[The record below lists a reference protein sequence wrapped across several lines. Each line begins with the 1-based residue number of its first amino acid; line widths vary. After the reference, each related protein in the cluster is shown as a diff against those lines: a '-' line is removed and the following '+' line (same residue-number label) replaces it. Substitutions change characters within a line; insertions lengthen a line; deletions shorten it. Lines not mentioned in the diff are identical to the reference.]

1 MPLKI
6 WLNGTIV
13 PVAAARIDPTDRGF
27 TLGDGVFETIRVAD
41 GRPAHLQRHLR
52 RLRAGLSVL
61 ALPLTL
67 TDADIA
73 NAIDLTLRANE
84 LRNAALRLTVSRG
97 PAPRGVL
104 PPTGPDPT
112 VLVAVGPLPGAM
124 APARAITCTVT
135 RRNEM
140 SPLSRI
146 KSLNYLD
153 NILARQEAVAR
164 NVDEALLLNTR
175 DRLAEATAANV
186 IVLRDNVLLTPSI
199 ADGALPGVM
208 RAVLIERCGV
218 TEVSLGLA
226 DLFAADAVFLCNSL
240 GLRTL
245 ATLDGQPLGV
255 RPDVVTALARQ
266 AMAD

>member
-1 MPLKI
+1 MKI
-6 WLNGTIV
+6 WLNGAIV
-13 PVAAARIDPTDRGF
+13 SAATARIDPTDRGF
-27 TLGDGVFETIRVAD
+27 TLGDGVFETIRVAE

-67 TDADIA
+67 TDAVIA
-73 NAIDLTLRANE
+73 DALDLTLRANG
-84 LRNAALRLTVSRG
+84 LRSAALRLTVSRG
-97 PAPRGVL
+97 PAPRGVM
-104 PPTGPDPT
+104 PPTGPTPT
-112 VLVAVGPLPGAM
+112 VLVAAGPLPSAA
-124 APARAITCTVT
+124 APADAITCTVT

-153 NILARQEAVAR
+153 NILARQEAAAR

-175 DRLAEATAANV
+175 DRLADATAANI

-208 RAVLIERCGV
+208 RAVLSERCGV

-245 ATLDGQPLGV
+245 ASLDGQPLGA
-255 RPDVVTALARQ
+255 RPNFINALARQ